1 MDGGILVATGVVG
14 ALALFETVLPWA
26 FAALRKWRRGQA
38 ETAEEKNAGGFAI
51 SPGPSHSANDAALEI
66 SDSVVATEGSVVAG
80 SENSKIAYRASD
92 RHSNEAEAQRLWAEA
107 RKMKHRAIP
116 SFRHDGEYLKLVNAA
131 AAAGCMEAMDKLG
144 TYAFRRQ
151 AFVEAFYWKLAVRL
165 RDGETHEVGLKDVRI
180 AWMAC
185 GCPMQHRNVYEGFGE
200 EQGVFARAVLKIQ
213 CGIDVA
219 RAKNRIRELVKAG
232 NPYAIRFDGLR
243 RPLVYR
249 TRLKPRTVAETAT
262 VRLMEGLFSRFVP
275 MIFREV
281 GHIS

>member
-1 MDGGILVATGVVG
+1 MVSGGVIVVAAVVG

-38 ETAEEKNAGGFAI
+38 ETEEEAGEPFGI
-51 SPGPSHSANDAALEI
+51 TGPTEAALSTQSGEGRVI
-66 SDSVVATEGSVVAG
+66 PNAPQAIPNADSSGDGCGRSGAIGPAD
-80 SENSKIAYRASD
+80 ARAS
-92 RHSNEAEAQRLWAEA
+92 EAEAQRLWDEA

-144 TYAFRRQ
+144 TYAFRRK

-219 RAKNRIRELVKAG
+219 RARNRIRELVKAG

-243 RPLVYR
+243 RPLV
-249 TRLKPRTVAETAT
+249 
-262 VRLMEGLFSRFVP
+262 
-275 MIFREV
+275 
-281 GHIS
+281 